1 LLRQEQTL
9 NELRIHPLTQETIV
23 ARSCKGWRSRNWLGP
38 ETFVSF
44 YKRAVSLITKQ
55 GQQAKLLT

>member
-1 LLRQEQTL
+1 MA
-9 NELRIHPLTQETIV
+9 IHPPIQETIV

-44 YKRAVSLITKQ
+44 HKRAASLITKQ

>member
-1 LLRQEQTL
+1 MA
-9 NELRIHPLTQETIV
+9 IHPPTQETIV

-44 YKRAVSLITKQ
+44 HKRAASLITKQ

>member
-1 LLRQEQTL
+1 MA
-9 NELRIHPLTQETIV
+9 IHPPTQETIV

-44 YKRAVSLITKQ
+44 DKRAVSLETFL
-55 GQQAKLLT
+55 GQHTDPRCRFGRYDLA